1 MRRLFACV
9 VISLGLTACQSQNPY
24 IASAL
29 PELAA
34 PAPAVPAR
42 IDPSSY
48 PAAPVD
54 YGHYRSW
61 AWSPEGIRASGDSS
75 QSMDTSTLQ
84 EAISA
89 QLDQRGL
96 RPAPTGTRPDL
107 YVSATVRQ
115 EQRVVYDTDYYGGG
129 VGYGGGYPYGYDRWG
144 TYGGTGYSQTRPR
157 YYQVQVLSIELIDSQ
172 SRKRIWSGSAEE
184 RGGNDQSA
192 RAQAIREAA
201 RRALEQYPPH

>member
-1 MRRLFACV
+1 MRRLLACV
-9 VISLGLTACQSQNPY
+9 VITLGLTACQSQNPY
-24 IASAL
+24 TASAL

-34 PAPAVPAR
+34 PTPAAPER

-48 PAAPVD
+48 PAAPLD
-54 YGHYRSW
+54 YSRYRSW
-61 AWSPEGIRASGDSS
+61 AWATEAVRIAGNSS
-75 QSMDTSTLQ
+75 QPMDSSTLQ
-84 EAISA
+84 DAISA

-96 RPAPTGTRPDL
+96 RPAPAGTRPDV
-107 YVSATVRQ
+107 YVSATIRQ

-129 VGYGGGYPYGYDRWG
+129 VGYGGHPYGYDRWG

-157 YYQVQVLSIELIDSQ
+157 YYLVEVLGIELVDAQ

-184 RGGNDQSA
+184 RGGNSQSA
-192 RAQAIREAA
+192 RAQSIREAA